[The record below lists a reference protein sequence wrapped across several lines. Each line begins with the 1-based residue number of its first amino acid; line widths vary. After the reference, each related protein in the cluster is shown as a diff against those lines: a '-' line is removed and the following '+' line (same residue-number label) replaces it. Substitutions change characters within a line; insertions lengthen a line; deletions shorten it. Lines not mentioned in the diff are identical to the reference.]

1 MPHFVTLQTVNV
13 YPSAQNLIFYF
24 KRYHLT
30 LYSSGGIMVF
40 VLWEFVSLSDSSLVW
55 TKLVWVLPFITLG
68 IDLLHDIQSI
78 TASER
83 HVALFM
89 QGDNSVL
96 VLSSY
101 CLSALQAG
109 LIA

>member
-1 MPHFVTLQTVNV
+1 MP
-13 YPSAQNLIFYF
+13 
-24 KRYHLT
+24 
-30 LYSSGGIMVF
+30 
-40 VLWEFVSLSDSSLVW
+40 
-55 TKLVWVLPFITLG
+55 LG

-89 QGDNSVL
+89 QGDNGVL

-109 LIA
+109 LVA